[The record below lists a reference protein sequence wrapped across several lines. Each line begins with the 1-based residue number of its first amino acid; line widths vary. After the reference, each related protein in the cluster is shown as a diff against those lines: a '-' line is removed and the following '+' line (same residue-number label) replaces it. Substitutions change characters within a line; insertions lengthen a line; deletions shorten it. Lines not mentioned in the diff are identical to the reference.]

1 MKILNKNKSFI
12 KEIIKITSDYDNF
25 KIILDKNNIKKYN
38 LLFFDDYNFE
48 NIPNIYSFEIKKK
61 DYESIY
67 INDSFVYFSQDRS
80 QIKILIDDIKSIL
93 VSINNIEYMFYFN
106 MKSYNEIKNDKNYII
121 INNIMKNYK
130 SLCINEK

>member
-1 MKILNKNKSFI
+1 MNKNKSFI